1 MLGEEIQTYEILY
14 LQPDRVAGGLGERAP
29 CCLSSLWNVSKELHV
44 KQYTW
49 APKCQAIKIL
59 PPPSVPRFQMSAWYP
74 IVSGLCFTFLCHSDQ
89 ISTMK
94 DVGLSRRH
102 FALKLVYGYPDIPAS
117 FVQILFSFC
126 IIFTLFSRNRWLYIL
141 LCELLLLKSYF
152 KCYVTV
158 VIYEYNSYILDEM

>member
-1 MLGEEIQTYEILY
+1 MLGEEIQTYKILY

-74 IVSGLCFTFLCHSDQ
+74 IVSGLCLTFLCHSDQ
-89 ISTMK
+89 IKHNEGCRTKSK
-94 DVGLSRRH
+94 AFCFEVGVRIPRH
-102 FALKLVYGYPDIPAS
+102 SSIMCSDTFFLLYHFYS
-117 FVQILFSFC
+117 
-126 IIFTLFSRNRWLYIL
+126 IFK
-141 LCELLLLKSYF
+141 E
-152 KCYVTV
+152 
-158 VIYEYNSYILDEM
+158 